1 MYIIQYPFKV
11 KIGETFYKPN
21 TPIEVENAEPY
32 VLNGAKIIKA
42 TEKPKANAGRRQKK
56 TDGE

>member
-21 TPIEVENAEPY
+21 TPIEVDNAEPY
-32 VLNGAKIIKA
+32 VLNGAKIIKEI
-42 TEKPKANAGRRQKK
+42 EKPKTNAGKRQRK
-56 TDGE
+56 TGVE